1 MLENLT
7 FRPIIKQPGTYTSNA
22 AQVIAEYLKPLCSSN
37 KYIIRNAGK
46 FAELLQQQE
55 PLLPNVE
62 YHKIS

>member
-1 MLENLT
+1 MLENLM

-22 AQVIAEYLKPLCSSN
+22 AQVISEYLKSLCSSN

-46 FAELLQQQE
+46 FPELLQQQE

-62 YHKIS
+62 YHKVS